1 MICLSFP
8 ARSLF
13 GNLCLLAFADMRT
26 RVKFC
31 GITRCE
37 DAIQAASLGA
47 DAIGLVFYP
56 RSPRAVSPRQARAI
70 VQALPPFVTV
80 VGLFVDAAPS
90 DIQRVLEIVPL
101 DTLQFHGD
109 EAPENCGCYGRPYV
123 KAIRMSAEVDL
134 LGLTQTYKD
143 ASALLLDAYRPGMP
157 GGTGQTFDWDRIP
170 RALPKTIILAGGLT
184 PGNAAHAVAKV
195 RPYAVDVS
203 GGVEQM
209 KGMKDAAKMAAFIRG
224 VNSVN

>member
-1 MICLSFP
+1 
-8 ARSLF
+8 
-13 GNLCLLAFADMRT
+13 MRT

-37 DAIQAASLGA
+37 DAIQAIHLGV

-56 RSPRAVSPRQARAI
+56 KSPRAVSPQQGRAI
-70 VQALPPFVTV
+70 VRMLPPFVTV
-80 VGLFVDAAPS
+80 VGLFVNAPAS
-90 DIQRVLEIVPL
+90 YIRQVLETVPL

-109 EAPENCGCYGRPYV
+109 EAPESCSCYGRPYI
-123 KAIRMSAEVDL
+123 KAIRMGAEVDL
-134 LGLTQTYKD
+134 QQLAAIYQG
-143 ASALLLDAYRPGMP
+143 ASALLLDTYQAGVP
-157 GGTGQTFDWDRIP
+157 GGTGQTFDWNRIP
-170 RALPKTIILAGGLT
+170 NELPKAIILAGGLT
-184 PGNAAHAVAKV
+184 PENVAQAVAKV

-209 KGMKDAAKMAAFIRG
+209 KGIKDAAKMTAFVRG